1 MEMCVAG
8 TRITQE
14 GVDSMETKNQDRIS
28 ELVEKQKDTYTSM
41 ADEIWGYAE
50 PRFQEYES
58 SRVQQEY
65 LASRGFSIRADL
77 AGEKTAFIAEWGSGK
92 PVLAFLGEFDA
103 LSSLQQ
109 EADCTERRPI
119 AGKTDGHGCG
129 HHLLGTTSVAAV
141 DALKSY
147 MEEKDLKGTIRYYGC
162 PAEENAGGKAYLV
175 RDGYFDDCDIAIT
188 WHPYTMNKVMKGGF
202 HLANF
207 RAFFTFHGISSHA
220 AGAPELGRSALDAVE
235 IMDIGVNYMREH
247 MIDAARVHGA
257 ITNSGGIAPNV
268 IPAEAQILYAI
279 RAPKVTQVKKLY
291 ERMCDIAKGAALITG
306 TTVDI
311 KQVAAYSNLI
321 NNDTLADLV
330 QENLEHVVPIGYTE
344 EELAYAKKFQGVIT
358 ELDKEGMKDQ
368 AAVIGG
374 KEHKQE
380 LLEQPMWDLIVDKN
394 SAYGGGGSTDV
405 GDVSWVVPTA
415 QVYTSCYAA
424 GTALHSWQAVAQGK
438 SSIAHKGM
446 LAAAKVMAYVGA
458 ELLLNPEL
466 IEKAKAD
473 WKEELD
479 GETYPN
485 PLPADLKPSI
495 W

>member
-1 MEMCVAG
+1 MG
-8 TRITQE
+8 TDFRKEIGTTIDQRRDE
-14 GVDSMETKNQDRIS
+14 YTKIS
-28 ELVEKQKDTYTSM
+28 D
-41 ADEIWGYAE
+41 AIWGFAE

-58 SRVQQEY
+58 TKLQQEF
-65 LASRGFSIRADL
+65 LKARGFSVKADL
-77 AGEKTAFIAEWGSGK
+77 AGEETAFIAEWGSGK
-92 PVLAFLGEFDA
+92 PILAFLGEFDA

-109 EADCTERRPI
+109 
-119 AGKTDGHGCG
+119 
-129 HHLLGTTSVAAV
+129 
-141 DALKSY
+141 DALKTY
-147 MEEKDLKGTIRYYGC
+147 MEENHMSGTIRYYGC

-368 AAVIGG
+368 AAAIGG

-466 IEKAKAD
+466 IERAKAD

>member
-1 MEMCVAG
+1 MG
-8 TRITQE
+8 TDFRKEIGTTIDQRRDE
-14 GVDSMETKNQDRIS
+14 YTKIS
-28 ELVEKQKDTYTSM
+28 D
-41 ADEIWGYAE
+41 AIWGFAE

-58 SRVQQEY
+58 TKLQQEF
-65 LASRGFSIRADL
+65 LKARGFSVKADL
-77 AGEKTAFIAEWGSGK
+77 AGEETAFIAEWGSGK
-92 PVLAFLGEFDA
+92 PILAFLGEFDA

-109 EADCTERRPI
+109 EADCTERHPI
-119 AGKTDGHGCG
+119 AGKTNGHGCG
-129 HHLLGTTSVAAV
+129 HHLLGTASVAAV
-141 DALKSY
+141 DALKTY
-147 MEEKDLKGTIRYYGC
+147 MEENHMSGTIRYYGC

-175 RDGYFDDCDIAIT
+175 RDGYFDDCDIEIT

-311 KQVAAYSNLI
+311 KQVAAYSNVI
-321 NNDTLADLV
+321 GNETLEEVMDKHLD
-330 QENLEHVVPIGYTE
+330 HFIPIGYTE
-344 EELAYAKKFQGVIT
+344 EEIAYAKKFQEVVT
-358 ELDKEGMKDQ
+358 ELDKEGLKDMI
-368 AAVIGG
+368 AHVVEKDRR
-374 KEHKQE
+374 KEVTDMS
-380 LLEQPMWDLIVDKN
+380 LLDFKLDRSI
-394 SAYGGGGSTDV
+394 SYGGSGSTDV
-405 GDVSWVVPTA
+405 GDVSWVVPTVRA
-415 QVYTSCYAA
+415 NVCCYAA

-438 SSIAHKGM
+438 ASAAHKGM
-446 LAAAKVMAYVGA
+446 LTVAKIMACTAVD
-458 ELLLNPEL
+458 LLESPEI
-466 IEKAKAD
+466 IEKAKQD
-473 WKEELD
+473 WLEELD

-485 PLPADLKPSI
+485 PLPKDAKPEL